1 MKRVLSLIIFI
12 SWSFLLIAC
21 SNNAVIETETL
32 QDSVLS
38 EPALEET
45 TANEEFPLQTT
56 EWQDKLEA
64 DIENEKGTLS
74 LQETETGNTLI
85 LYGKQNQ
92 IIDTIS
98 VIEKT
103 SIHQLTDNVFE
114 IVQSVG
120 SPAHYVFYY
129 DVQNCRLS
137 DVFFNPILISAG
149 NEPKY
154 AAYIENGE
162 LIIRDLFDEAAFYKK
177 VTRDF
182 AKTADP
188 TSAIIGITL
197 EEEGQFKIEYYQG
210 EDYIQK
216 TEIIDFTLEK

>member
-92 IIDTIS
+92 IINTIS

-137 DVFFNPILISAG
+137 DVFLIR
-149 NEPKY
+149 Y
-154 AAYIENGE
+154 
-162 LIIRDLFDEAAFYKK
+162 
-177 VTRDF
+177 
-182 AKTADP
+182 
-188 TSAIIGITL
+188 
-197 EEEGQFKIEYYQG
+197 
-210 EDYIQK
+210 
-216 TEIIDFTLEK
+216 